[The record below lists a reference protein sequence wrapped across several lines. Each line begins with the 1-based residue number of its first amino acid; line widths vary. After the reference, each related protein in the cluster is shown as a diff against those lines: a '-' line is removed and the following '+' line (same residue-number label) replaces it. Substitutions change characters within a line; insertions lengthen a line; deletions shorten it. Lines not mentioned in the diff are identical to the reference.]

1 MGLSSP
7 KMNSES
13 ISQVIV
19 VSPCVKEYPAVQ
31 ATKTKVPFLT
41 GNKASVFQLFPL
53 GSPVQ
58 VSDEIIE
65 TAFSQNREND

>member
-1 MGLSSP
+1 
-7 KMNSES
+7 MNSES

-41 GNKASVFQLFPL
+41 GNEASVFQLFPL

-58 VSDEIIE
+58 VSDEIIK
-65 TAFSQNREND
+65 TALSKNREND

>member
-1 MGLSSP
+1 M
-7 KMNSES
+7 
-13 ISQVIV
+13 
-19 VSPCVKEYPAVQ
+19 Q

-41 GNKASVFQLFPL
+41 GNEASVFQLFPL